1 MLLVSAMAVQG
12 VKNVQSQLNIHGE
25 YSNPEQ
31 ETLFEWIIANT
42 AEGLCSC
49 LVYAFYVLR

>member
-42 AEGLCSC
+42 AEGLCFC
-49 LVYAFYVLR
+49 IGNALYFLR